1 MENKKNT
8 LLIIDD
14 DAQNRQLLVRF
25 LEANDQFVI
34 YSAPSGKVG
43 LEIAFH
49 EIPNVI
55 ILDWQMPEMNGIE
68 VLSRLKSNSAT
79 KEIPVIMFTGIMT
92 DTRSLR
98 QSLQLGA
105 HDFLRKPIEAVELE
119 ARINA
124 VIRQEERKKEIIEQQ
139 LKIISLEK
147 KQLQIE
153 LDAREREVINYAKSL
168 SSKNELFS
176 QFLDGMKQFIKVG
189 NLNTEQAS
197 HLNALTN
204 ELKQNLNILKSYEEF
219 DELFAQLNP
228 QFIDSLKSLGIPLT
242 ENERQ
247 LITYI
252 RLNLSNKEIAA
263 LLFVS
268 IAAVEKAKYRLKS
281 KLNIEPN
288 INLNDFILSI

>member
-1 MENKKNT
+1 MENKKYT

-55 ILDWQMPEMNGIE
+55 ILDWQMPEMSGIE

-176 QFLDGMKQFIKVG
+176 QFFRWDETIHPRGKPKCRTSKSTQC
-189 NLNTEQAS
+189 LNQRTE
-197 HLNALTN
+197 T
-204 ELKQNLNILKSYEEF
+204 
-219 DELFAQLNP
+219 
-228 QFIDSLKSLGIPLT
+228 
-242 ENERQ
+242 
-247 LITYI
+247 
-252 RLNLSNKEIAA
+252 
-263 LLFVS
+263 
-268 IAAVEKAKYRLKS
+268 KS
-281 KLNIEPN
+281 KYPKKLRRI
-288 INLNDFILSI
+288 